1 MASFGKPEIVKF
13 FPNLREV
20 ALLPRSMKRDFDLI
34 RSILLQVEKADTGD
48 ELLTLAIEEG
58 VKDVVLAEHIQ
69 LAIDAGLIEGQVIS
83 DDPVGFAITRL
94 TWQGHD
100 FLEHARNDTIWKKV
114 QAEARAKG
122 TSVTLHVL
130 NALLAKAAEKYAG
143 LG

>member
-1 MASFGKPEIVKF
+1 
-13 FPNLREV
+13 
-20 ALLPRSMKRDFDLI
+20 MKRDFDLI
-34 RSILLQVEKADTGD
+34 RSILLQVEEADSGNPVQILHFD
-48 ELLTLAIEEG
+48 ED
-58 VKDVVLAEHIQ
+58 VKDPVLAEHIE
-69 LAIDAGLIEGQVIS
+69 LAIDAGLIDGQVIS